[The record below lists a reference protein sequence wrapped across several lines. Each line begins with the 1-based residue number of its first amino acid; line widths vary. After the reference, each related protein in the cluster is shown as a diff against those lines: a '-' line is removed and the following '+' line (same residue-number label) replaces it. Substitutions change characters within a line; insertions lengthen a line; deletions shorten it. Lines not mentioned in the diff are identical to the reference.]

1 MATFPAATDLRELM
15 LRTDVGYFA
24 QQVLGVPYDSVKAVI
39 YPTQP
44 YRAFAILKRNGS
56 FRTILEPRRRL
67 KQLQMKALEFMKA
80 RAAPPKPCVHGF
92 VEDRSIVTNAKRHL
106 ETKPYHLLS
115 LDLEDFFPSITFFRV
130 RGVFR
135 KAPFN
140 LSHEVAT
147 VLAQLCT
154 FQNTLPQGAPTSPM
168 LSNLVCRSLDRDL
181 MSLARRHRATYTRYA
196 DDITFSFSV
205 RDSSR
210 LPPNICTYDSGL
222 VTLGHELMAT
232 LEAQHHFRVN
242 GSKTRISS
250 RQNRM
255 EVTGITINEFPNI
268 KRDFIDRIRGALKAW
283 ESHGY
288 ALAQTEWEDLVG
300 NGKKK
305 R

>member
-196 DDITFSFSV
+196 DDITFSLNPC
-205 RDSSR
+205 SSASK
-210 LPPNICTYDSGL
+210 LI
-222 VTLGHELMAT
+222 AT
-232 LEAQHHFRVN
+232 C
-242 GSKTRISS
+242 
-250 RQNRM
+250 
-255 EVTGITINEFPNI
+255 
-268 KRDFIDRIRGALKAW
+268 
-283 ESHGY
+283 
-288 ALAQTEWEDLVG
+288 
-300 NGKKK
+300 
-305 R
+305 